1 MRLAMP
7 TEDDLFDDIEGLIVA
22 EARKSYSE
30 KVIDHFMN
38 PRNVG
43 AMDEADCS
51 TYMSGICGDT
61 IGIFVRLSQDRIER
75 VSFVT
80 NGCGATIA
88 CGSALTSLAQG
99 LSIDEARKLTGNDL
113 IRYLDGLPRENTHCA
128 DLAVNTLRGA
138 LEKARM
144 CK

>member
-1 MRLAMP
+1 MP

-30 KVIDHFMN
+30 KVIDHFMD

-43 AMDEADCS
+43 VMDEADCS

-61 IGIFVRLSQDRIER
+61 MGIFVRLSQDRIER

-80 NGCGATIA
+80 NGCGATVA

-113 IRYLDGLPRENTHCA
+113 IRYLDGLPKENTHCA

-138 LEKARM
+138 LEKAEMR
-144 CK
+144 K

>member
-1 MRLAMP
+1 MP